1 MPYDSQ
7 FQKESGL
14 LKKYTELRAEVR
26 KMENEYGM
34 LDEQDRLTLEQ
45 KQQEYRAL
53 GENFMEKLDTEFAA
67 WEQDQLQYRQQ
78 ALAKDANDKAMK
90 NAKTP
95 GQIAELR
102 EKRRAEA
109 IKKDKK
115 KASSDDTRHGFYKVV
130 AVGVK
135 FARWIS
141 GSDREERETTE
152 EPGYEVNLKQ
162 EFERMNSL
170 AGKYIERGENVAF
183 EEKYGDYYHEISQ
196 KYAEVVGT
204 DKENTQTYTMRFSA
218 NQVSNVNGG
227 TKPNATRYAQDGS
240 KWLLKTNHSCIG
252 AAAPNASL
260 MTVAGYKVQKLVH
273 PETAIEAIETKSA
286 GQGTVSMQR
295 MVDNVLDPA
304 KGEVVD
310 LFRFSRTP
318 DALTWEEKQQV
329 QQLAPQILREH
340 TTDWLLANFDTK
352 GENFIVSKKPNGA
365 LELRGIDKEAGGRAI
380 LDAGAQQMSKDY
392 QRFDQDTVYNQ
403 LFRQY
408 AAGLMELD
416 LHAVEAQVMRV
427 EQSSDEE
434 YLKIFENYI
443 AQQERDR
450 PDDAPQI
457 KKNLLRR
464 KQTLRMEYR
473 RFFGE
478 LVRERIENIRGD
490 RPDEAAALREKYFK
504 TGEVFLFESDTAQ
517 SMKEER
523 ALAARLKEQ
532 DGAALQK
539 KVEEA
544 DKKDEAAYN
553 RRHALYDFSKG
564 FVMGFKKFAQKLG
577 FGAITEAEEERTVQ
591 VTQSDLAFENKD
603 ISAREALMRDGVL
616 AGNGGAA
623 GDDAANQVLRTADG
637 GIVTKQTNIH
647 GGKVVVDKAMPENVM
662 QQIEQTR
669 RAFAEW
675 KEQALAN
682 AQGQTVEQRRAQME
696 EQMRS
701 QLTELRMI
709 HDEEIFLGGTKPM
722 SQYIANDGSQWLAKQ
737 AVNCMGYAKPSGAYL
752 TAVGANVQALVDKKT
767 AVQAFVGKTQKH
779 GLVSF
784 QRRLANVEQHKKDAA
799 GQIIERKL
807 DLFKFSRH
815 PELASQKTTKDV
827 EALMPQILREH
838 VTDWILCNFDTK
850 GENFVIT
857 INERGERVLHGI
869 DKEAAFNKIDD
880 PDAQVMSTTYKP
892 HANNTLYNVVFEK
905 FANAEMDFDLR
916 EVVEPAQKIIAMRNE
931 EYLAAFEPYLNY
943 LRGEKGEEK
952 ANAVRDKIL
961 ARKTTLQETYI
972 TFFTK
977 LIERRCANVH
987 PDEAAALEEKYLDGE
1002 GRFRFEAP
1010 PPPAAE
1016 A

>member
-1 MPYDSQ
+1 
-7 FQKESGL
+7 
-14 LKKYTELRAEVR
+14 
-26 KMENEYGM
+26 
-34 LDEQDRLTLEQ
+34 
-45 KQQEYRAL
+45 
-53 GENFMEKLDTEFAA
+53 
-67 WEQDQLQYRQQ
+67 
-78 ALAKDANDKAMK
+78 
-90 NAKTP
+90 
-95 GQIAELR
+95 
-102 EKRRAEA
+102 
-109 IKKDKK
+109 
-115 KASSDDTRHGFYKVV
+115 
-130 AVGVK
+130 
-135 FARWIS
+135 
-141 GSDREERETTE
+141 
-152 EPGYEVNLKQ
+152 
-162 EFERMNSL
+162 
-170 AGKYIERGENVAF
+170 
-183 EEKYGDYYHEISQ
+183 
-196 KYAEVVGT
+196 
-204 DKENTQTYTMRFSA
+204 
-218 NQVSNVNGG
+218 
-227 TKPNATRYAQDGS
+227 
-240 KWLLKTNHSCIG
+240 
-252 AAAPNASL
+252 
-260 MTVAGYKVQKLVH
+260 
-273 PETAIEAIETKSA
+273 
-286 GQGTVSMQR
+286 
-295 MVDNVLDPA
+295 
-304 KGEVVD
+304 
-310 LFRFSRTP
+310 
-318 DALTWEEKQQV
+318 
-329 QQLAPQILREH
+329 
-340 TTDWLLANFDTK
+340 
-352 GENFIVSKKPNGA
+352 
-365 LELRGIDKEAGGRAI
+365 
-380 LDAGAQQMSKDY
+380 
-392 QRFDQDTVYNQ
+392 
-403 LFRQY
+403 
-408 AAGLMELD
+408 
-416 LHAVEAQVMRV
+416 
-427 EQSSDEE
+427 
-434 YLKIFENYI
+434 
-443 AQQERDR
+443 
-450 PDDAPQI
+450 
-457 KKNLLRR
+457 
-464 KQTLRMEYR
+464 
-473 RFFGE
+473 
-478 LVRERIENIRGD
+478 
-490 RPDEAAALREKYFK
+490 
-504 TGEVFLFESDTAQ
+504 
-517 SMKEER
+517 
-523 ALAARLKEQ
+523 
-532 DGAALQK
+532 
-539 KVEEA
+539 
-544 DKKDEAAYN
+544 
-553 RRHALYDFSKG
+553 
-564 FVMGFKKFAQKLG
+564 
-577 FGAITEAEEERTVQ
+577 
-591 VTQSDLAFENKD
+591 
-603 ISAREALMRDGVL
+603 
-616 AGNGGAA
+616 
-623 GDDAANQVLRTADG
+623 DAANQVLRTADG